1 MSKVMIS
8 LVGEQPAPNVLP
20 LRYFVPGQVA
30 LVHTD
35 RTRKF
40 AGRIAKVIGGKVVQ
54 PFCKTEAYRVDLIRA
69 KLHEYIE
76 KHHWS
81 GSNLIFNLTGGTKT
95 MEFAALE
102 VARELRAQ
110 AFYYQTENNQ
120 SLIHPY
126 RFNGYDLVC
135 ETPIPIEASLTI
147 DQFLR
152 LYIEHYQV
160 GGFQDDFERKVAES
174 LQEELGP
181 SYETQF
187 NLRLTGVGPNVE
199 IDGVVRFGNTFGVS
213 EIKLHAT
220 KRAGID
226 QLNGVTDQ
234 RTLGTY
240 TKKFLIS
247 ADELHPNDLELA
259 QAYRIKVIILPS
271 GREEKLSDDDVQVL
285 IKAIKIEMEPKS

>member
-35 RTRKF
+35 RTQKF
-40 AGRIAKVIGGKVVQ
+40 ASRIAKVTGGKIVQ
-54 PFCKTEAYRVDLIRA
+54 PFCKTEAYHVDLIRA
-69 KLHEYIE
+69 ELHAYIE

-135 ETPIPIEASLTI
+135 ETPIPFEANLKL
-147 DQFLR
+147 DEFLR
-152 LYIEHYQV
+152 LYIEHYEM
-160 GGFQDDFERKVAES
+160 GGFQDDFERKVAEVMR
-174 LQEELGP
+174 ELGP
-181 SYETQF
+181 NYETLF

-199 IDGVVRFGNTFGVS
+199 IDWVVRFGNTFAVG

-220 KRAGID
+220 KKAGID

-247 ADELHPNDLELA
+247 ADELHPNDFELA

-271 GREEKLSDDDVQVL
+271 GRKEKLSDDDVEVL
-285 IKAIKIEMEPKS
+285 IKAIKVEMEPKN